1 MADLL
6 YAPLRGQAGAQDLL
20 YRLDPRS
27 KLLFVVSLALYLA
40 LMSRT
45 EVMLL
50 VLGGLHL
57 LAVLS
62 RGTRARLLALW
73 RALLPLVATILLL
86 GSLRWRPEHA
96 LLAVGP
102 VALTHASLSSAV
114 GLAARVSALSLGLSL
129 MLWTTEPGDLVAGLA
144 RLHVPF
150 ALGLSFVMALQYVVT
165 FQQRF
170 QQILE
175 AQQSRGL
182 TLERAN
188 PIRAARTYVPVIV
201 PLIISAL
208 RSVDSLALALQ
219 SRGFGARGLG
229 AQGLGNQ
236 GRRTSRRVL
245 RLRASDWVFV
255 VCVWTILI
263 GLSVLPWETV

>member
-6 YAPLRGQAGAQDLL
+6 YAPLRGPAGIRDLL

-27 KLLFVVSLALYLA
+27 KLFFVISLALYLA
-40 LMSRT
+40 LVSRT

-50 VLGGLHL
+50 TLGGLHL

-62 RGTRARLLALW
+62 RGTRSRLPVLW
-73 RALLPLVATILLL
+73 RALLPLVVTILVL
-86 GSLRWRPEHA
+86 GGLRWRPEA
-96 LLAVGP
+96 PLVAVGP
-102 VALTHASLSSAV
+102 VALTQASLWGVV

-129 MLWTTEPGDLVAGLA
+129 MLWTTEPGDLVAGLT
-144 RLHVPF
+144 RLRVPF
-150 ALGLSFVMALQYVVT
+150 SLGLGFVMALQYVMT

-170 QQILE
+170 RQILE

-182 TLERAN
+182 TLARAN

-219 SRGFGARGLG
+219 SRGFGSH
-229 AQGLGNQ
+229 
-236 GRRTSRRVL
+236 GRVARTSRRVL
-245 RLRASDWVFV
+245 RVRVRDAVFLSGAWV
-255 VCVWTILI
+255 ILV
-263 GLSVLPWETV
+263 GLSLLPWEAV

>member
-6 YAPLRGQAGAQDLL
+6 HAPLQGKVGAQDLM

-27 KLLFVVSLALYLA
+27 KLLFVASLALCLA
-40 LMSRT
+40 LASGT

-50 VLGGLHL
+50 VLAGLHL

-62 RGTRARLLALW
+62 RGTRARISVLW
-73 RALLPLVATILLL
+73 RALLPLVVTIVLL
-86 GSLRWRPEHA
+86 GSLRWRPEHP

-102 VALTHASLSSAV
+102 VAFTGPSLWGAV
-114 GLAARVSALSLGLSL
+114 GLAARIAGLSLGLSL
-129 MLWTTEPGDLVAGLA
+129 MLWTTEPGDLVAGLT
-144 RLHVPF
+144 RLGVPYTG
-150 ALGLSFVMALQYVVT
+150 GLSFVMALQYVMT
-165 FQQRF
+165 FQLRF

-182 TLERAN
+182 TLPRAN
-188 PIRAARTYVPVIV
+188 PIRAARTYIPVIV

-219 SRGFGARGLG
+219 SRGFGAG
-229 AQGLGNQ
+229 
-236 GRRTSRRVL
+236 GRRTSRRSLHV
-245 RLRASDWVFV
+245 RARDWVFV
-255 VCVWTILI
+255 IGAWGVLA
-263 GLSVLPWETV
+263 GLSAFPKAWALLAAQ